1 VTSII
6 AGEAPL
12 VDTHCH
18 VDLFQDPRA
27 VIARAER
34 GRAYCIAVTN
44 TPSVFEPM
52 ERLAN
57 GSRYVRAALG
67 FHPEVVAARKREVA
81 LLTELVPRAR
91 YIGEI
96 GLDYVTSNQGE
107 RALQREVLSRI
118 VELSDAHGGQ
128 VLTVHSR
135 RAAEDVVDAFGV
147 GFRGTWILHWY
158 SGSLKTLRRALAHG
172 AFVSVNPA
180 MVRAERSAL
189 RWLREVPRERL
200 LTETDGPFVSVGE
213 AAAEPPAV
221 IHALE
226 GLARLFETEVEDMRT
241 QVFANFRAVLEG
253 GAGSSQVGKE
263 SV

>member
-1 VTSII
+1 MNPAP

-18 VDLFQDPRA
+18 VDLFPDPRA
-27 VIARAER
+27 LIARAER
-34 GRAYCIAVTN
+34 SRTYCIAVTN

-52 ERLAN
+52 ERLAG

-67 FHPEVVAARKREVA
+67 FHPEVVAARRREAA
-81 LLTELVPRAR
+81 LLGELVPRAR

-96 GLDYVTSNQGE
+96 GLDYVTPNQDE

-118 VELSDAHGGQ
+118 IELSDAHGGH

-135 RAAEDVVDAFGV
+135 RAAEDVVDAFGPS
-147 GFRGTWILHWY
+147 FRGTWILHWY
-158 SGSLKTLRRALAHG
+158 SGSAKTLRRALAHG

-180 MVRAERSAL
+180 MVRSESAL
-189 RWLREVPRERL
+189 RWLREVPHERL

-226 GLARLFETEVEDMRT
+226 GLARLFGMEVEDMRSL
-241 QVFANFRAVLEG
+241 VFANFRAVLERAPG
-253 GAGSSQVGKE
+253 VSPIGKDAG
-263 SV
+263 

>member
-1 VTSII
+1 VSPAP

-18 VDLFQDPRA
+18 VDLFPDPRA
-27 VIARAER
+27 LIARAER
-34 GRAYCIAVTN
+34 SRTYCIAVTN

-52 ERLAN
+52 ERLAA

-67 FHPEVVAARKREVA
+67 FHPEVVAARKREAA
-81 LLTELVPRAR
+81 LLGELVPRAR

-96 GLDYVTSNQGE
+96 GLDYVTPNQGE

-118 VELSDAHGGQ
+118 IELSDAHGGQ

-135 RAAEDVVDAFGV
+135 RAAEDVVDAFGP

-158 SGSLKTLRRALAHG
+158 SGAAKTLRRALAHG

-180 MVRAERSAL
+180 MVRSESAL
-189 RWLREVPRERL
+189 RWLREVPHERL
-200 LTETDGPFVSVGE
+200 LTETDGPFVSVGD
-213 AAAEPPAV
+213 AAAEPSAV

-226 GLARLFETEVEDMRT
+226 GLARLFEMEPEDMRSL
-241 QVFANFRAVLEG
+241 VFANFRTVLERAPESPAG
-253 GAGSSQVGKE
+253 GKDAV
-263 SV
+263 

>member
-1 VTSII
+1 MNPVPV
-6 AGEAPL
+6 GEAPL

-18 VDLFQDPRA
+18 VDLFPDPQA
-27 VIARAER
+27 LIARADR
-34 GRAYCIAVTN
+34 SRTYCIAVTN

-52 ERLAN
+52 ERLCD

-67 FHPEVVAARKREVA
+67 FHPEVVVARKREAA
-81 LLTELVPRAR
+81 LLGELVPRAR

-96 GLDYVTSNQGE
+96 GLDYVTPNQGD

-118 VELSDAHGGQ
+118 IELSDAHGGQ

-135 RAAEDVVDAFGV
+135 RAAEDVVDAFGP

-158 SGSLKTLRRALAHG
+158 SGSAKTLRRALAHG

-180 MVRAERSAL
+180 MVRSESAL

-200 LTETDGPFVSVGE
+200 LTETDGPFVSVGQ
-213 AAAEPPAV
+213 APAEPPAV
-221 IHALE
+221 INALE
-226 GLARLFETEVEDMRT
+226 GLARLFETEVKDVRRL
-241 QVFANFRAVLEG
+241 VFANFRAVLG
-253 GAGSSQVGKE
+253 RAAGIPPD
-263 SV
+263 